1 MGALSSLC
9 KLDHVV
15 CFQLPP
21 FVCPVFGLNLIRITP
36 ISTWLRCE
44 AKSHHHKT
52 PIQLSTSYFDTTVLA
67 FFFFN
72 FVNYIFTRFSTLHI
86 PALRDADISVL
97 TSFFLI
103 RHVRRRSMMASLR
116 HRGAVTSDCP
126 KWLRGWRVK
135 RGCVCSS
142 GWNILFSSDSAGPV
156 VGDSMCRI
164 NI

>member
-21 FVCPVFGLNLIRITP
+21 VCLPSLWFESDTNHFHFIVIALWSKIPSPQNSDSVIEVVFWHYSFSFLFLWIVYLP
-36 ISTWLRCE
+36 
-44 AKSHHHKT
+44 
-52 PIQLSTSYFDTTVLA
+52 
-67 FFFFN
+67 
-72 FVNYIFTRFSTLHI
+72 RFSTLHI
-86 PALRDADISVL
+86 PARRVAGISVL
-97 TSFFLI
+97 TPPFLI

-126 KWLRGWRVK
+126 KWLRGWRVR
-135 RGCVCSS
+135 RGCVSS
-142 GWNILFSSDSAGPV
+142 AGWNILFSSDSAGPV